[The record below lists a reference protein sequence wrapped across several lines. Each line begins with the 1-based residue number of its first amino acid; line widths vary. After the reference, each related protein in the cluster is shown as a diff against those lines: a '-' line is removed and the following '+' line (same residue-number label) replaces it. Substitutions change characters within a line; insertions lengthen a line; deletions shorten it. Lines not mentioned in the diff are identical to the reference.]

1 MKKKHKSAKGFR
13 FYKNRGEYK
22 KISRKR
28 VWREITNW
36 FLVIFAAVVLGYG
49 TVTFLVQTVHVNGS
63 SMSPTLEDGDV
74 VLLNK
79 AAYAFQDIERFDV
92 VAIKQRNSDD
102 YYDIKRVVGLPGETV
117 QIVGGRIVIDGNVL
131 TDLPFDSYI
140 MTSGLAETPIT
151 LDSDE
156 YFVIGDN
163 VNNSEDSRYLN
174 VGNLAKSEIKGKIV
188 YRISP
193 SEEKGKIK

>member
-1 MKKKHKSAKGFR
+1 
-13 FYKNRGEYK
+13 
-22 KISRKR
+22 
-28 VWREITNW
+28 
-36 FLVIFAAVVLGYG
+36 VIFAAVVLGYG

-117 QIVGGRIVIDGNVL
+117 QIVGGKLVIDGNTL

-151 LDSDE
+151 LDRDE
-156 YFVIGDN
+156 YFLIGDN

-174 VGNLAKSEIKGKIV
+174 VGNLTKSEIKGKIV